1 MNPAMNKAQVRGQ
14 DGLQIVKDAPMASD
28 SIAHVG
34 VDSEMLLAGEALFL
48 KREVVAPSTAAKRHY
63 HSTASIIVILEGKVR
78 VNYGSGFQYADYAE
92 AGEFIFIPALMPH
105 QPVNEDPG
113 AALVC
118 LVIRNAPW
126 DEVLPYEP
134 SEEPPTF

>member
-1 MNPAMNKAQVRGQ
+1 MRTALGVQARGH
-14 DGLQIVKDAPMASD
+14 DGLKIVKDAPVRPD
-28 SIAHVG
+28 TIADGG

-48 KREVVAPSTAAKRHY
+48 KREVIAPGTAANQHY
-63 HSTASIIVILEGKVR
+63 HSTASIIVILEGRVR
-78 VNYGSGFQYADYAE
+78 VNYGSVFQYADYAE

-105 QPVNEDPG
+105 QPVNEEPESN
-113 AALVC
+113 LVC

-134 SEEPPTF
+134 PRKMPTF